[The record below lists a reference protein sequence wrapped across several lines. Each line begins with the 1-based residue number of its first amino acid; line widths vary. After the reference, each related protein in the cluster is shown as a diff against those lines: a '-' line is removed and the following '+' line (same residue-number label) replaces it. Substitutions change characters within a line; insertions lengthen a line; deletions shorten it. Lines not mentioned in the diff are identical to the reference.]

1 MTICEKKKSP
11 GATFGK
17 IWNQIIRNGNLQ
29 KVCLRQQLT
38 NKVYETPGFKFLQKQ
53 RKAICKVVTW
63 NWSLQNFQENGLQGR
78 VCKMTH
84 NGNLQN
90 NLQQH
95 LANNDLGRQLEK
107 RVVWNENLPNLQKN
121 NYKHDFP
128 KRFNKRTNAKFLMFS
143 WSSLTLLSPSTHC
156 QARYFTNVHI

>member
-1 MTICEKKKSP
+1 MTICGKKTVTWSNIRQNLKSNHQERQF
-11 GATFGK
+11 AKRLSLTK
-17 IWNQIIRNGNLQ
+17 INKQGVRNNRFQI
-29 KVCLRQQLT
+29 
-38 NKVYETPGFKFLQKQ
+38 LQKQ
-53 RKAICKVVTW
+53 RKTICKVVTW
-63 NWSLQNFQENGLQGR
+63 NWSLQNFQENGLQRR

-156 QARYFTNVHI
+156 QA